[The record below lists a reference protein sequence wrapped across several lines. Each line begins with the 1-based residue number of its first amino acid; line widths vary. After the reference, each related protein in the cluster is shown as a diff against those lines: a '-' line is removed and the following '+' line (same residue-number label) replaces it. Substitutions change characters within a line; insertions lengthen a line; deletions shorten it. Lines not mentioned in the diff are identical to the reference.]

1 MSPRICEYHPSQAGA
16 LTDRSK
22 SDIPLVLT
30 AFILWKLIKG
40 TKLRN
45 LAEIPLEE
53 ALERAA
59 RDPGYGKEL
68 PRWQK
73 IVGFLWD

>member
-1 MSPRICEYHPSQAGA
+1 MSYAA
-16 LTDRSK
+16 LLQRKPLADTRS

-30 AFILWKLIKG
+30 AYILWKLIKR
-40 TKLRN
+40 TKIHN

-59 RDPGYGKEL
+59 RDPGYEKKL
-68 PRWQK
+68 PRWRQ